1 MNSKYNPK
9 KLFIKI
15 YNYNDW
21 YEYEESSDKK
31 ESSDKEK
38 SDMPPLDGDEKEVK
52 EKKALKILTSNKLL
66 ARIPILLA

>member
-1 MNSKYNPK
+1 MNSKYKPK

-21 YEYEESSDKK
+21 YEYVESFDKK

-52 EKKALKILTSNKLL
+52 EEKALKILTSNKLL